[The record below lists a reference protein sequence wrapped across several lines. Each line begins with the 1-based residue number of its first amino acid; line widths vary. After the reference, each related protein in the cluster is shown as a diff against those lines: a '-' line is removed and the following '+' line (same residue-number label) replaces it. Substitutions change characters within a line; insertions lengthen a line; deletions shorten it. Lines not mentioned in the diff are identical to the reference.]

1 MKASIRVREVLAARP
16 PDVRKGF
23 AFPAASSKQERL
35 PDKGGTA
42 ANSKGIRTE
51 SQRLSA
57 HQAASRRNHLTEG
70 SEVLMRRK
78 KLTDHER

>member
-1 MKASIRVREVLAARP
+1 M
-16 PDVRKGF
+16 
-23 AFPAASSKQERL
+23 

-42 ANSKGIRTE
+42 ANSKGIGTE

-70 SEVLMRRK
+70 SEALIRRK
-78 KLTDHER
+78 KLTDDEW

>member
-1 MKASIRVREVLAARP
+1 M
-16 PDVRKGF
+16 
-23 AFPAASSKQERL
+23 

-42 ANSKGIRTE
+42 ANSKGIGTE

-70 SEVLMRRK
+70 SGALIRRK
-78 KLTDHER
+78 KLTDDER